1 MAISAELRQQLLD
14 LIPSL
19 RGFAVSLAGDT
30 ERGDDLVQETL
41 VKAWANFNS
50 FTEGTNLRAW
60 LFTILRNEFYSQMR
74 KRGREVEDVDGAHA
88 ARMAV
93 APSQHSQVDLSHL
106 RRALNEIPADQREAL
121 ILVAASGF
129 SYEEAADI
137 CGCAVG
143 TIKSRVNRART
154 RLAHIMHVDENEATF
169 GPDEVSEAVVGA
181 TAATR

>member
-1 MAISAELRQQLLD
+1 MAVSPQLRQQMLD

-19 RGFAVSLAGDT
+19 RGFAVSLTGDS

-41 VKAWANFNS
+41 MKAWANFGS

-74 KRGREVEDVDGAHA
+74 KKGREVEDVDGSYA
-88 ARMAV
+88 AKLAV
-93 APSQHSQVDLSHL
+93 HPSQQAHIDLAEL
-106 RRALNEIPADQREAL
+106 RKALATIPSDQREAL

-129 SYEEAADI
+129 SYEEAATI

-143 TIKSRVNRART
+143 TIKSRVNRARV
-154 RLAHIMHVDENEATF
+154 RLTDIMKVDE
-169 GPDEVSEAVVGA
+169 DEFRRDDVSEAVIGAAVG
-181 TAATR
+181 